1 MDKGRTILHTFL
13 TKYHDTWPFLAYL
26 KLLAFHNDK
35 DTEVDKNDDNFDRLW
50 KIREVLDILNVYSKF
65 YNPSEHLAIYEVT
78 TFQREGC
85 IQAVYPKETQMFR
98 N

>member
-1 MDKGRTILHTFL
+1 MLLKFHDDKG
-13 TKYHDTWPFLAYL
+13 
-26 KLLAFHNDK
+26 
-35 DTEVDKNDDNFDRLW
+35 DKNDDNFDKTVENKGSFGYL
-50 KIREVLDILNVYSKF
+50 KF
-65 YNPSEHLAIYEVT
+65 YNTSEHLAIDEVT